1 MIGYHTASSGSI
13 ILEAFVSTAP
23 FIVIAKALKDF
34 FGGAFKNS
42 QPYLKAQE
50 YITNKINELATK
62 IFPVLKVGFV

>member
-1 MIGYHTASSGSI
+1 
-13 ILEAFVSTAP
+13 LSTAP

-34 FGGAFKNS
+34 FGDAFKNS

-50 YITNKINELATK
+50 YFTNKINELATK